1 MITFLIAIAA
11 LVLGYFLYG
20 KFIDTYFGAD
30 RNRKT
35 PAISQADGIDYKVLS
50 PWRIFII
57 QFLNIAGLGP
67 IFGAVLGAAYGPVA
81 YVWIVLGCIF
91 MGAAHDY
98 MSGMLSIRNGGKSLP
113 DIVGQY
119 LGKNVRRLMVF
130 FTGILLMAVG
140 ASFVNGPAG
149 LLANLTDSNMQIW
162 LYVVFAYYIIATM
175 LPIDKI
181 IGKIYPFMGAAL
193 LFMAVGI
200 GI

>member
-81 YVWIVLGCIF
+81 YVSSWVQR
-91 MGAAHDY
+91 M
-98 MSGMLSIRNGGKSLP
+98 
-113 DIVGQY
+113 
-119 LGKNVRRLMVF
+119 
-130 FTGILLMAVG
+130 
-140 ASFVNGPAG
+140 
-149 LLANLTDSNMQIW
+149 
-162 LYVVFAYYIIATM
+162 IICRACSQ
-175 LPIDKI
+175 
-181 IGKIYPFMGAAL
+181 
-193 LFMAVGI
+193 
-200 GI
+200 